1 MKKGHK
7 SKGFT
12 LLEIIVSL
20 AIMATAVTVLIQLFG
35 GALRSASLSKDY
47 NEAVRLA
54 GNILENALNDEDL
67 DTNYEKNGYIDEEH
81 RWELKVL
88 DYLLPEFSQTIETP
102 MKIVQVLATV
112 WWGGK
117 KIELSSLKLVKE

>member
-7 SKGFT
+7 SGGFT

-35 GALRSASLSKDY
+35 AALGSASLSKDY

-54 GNILENALNDEDL
+54 GNILENTLNDEEL
-67 DTNYEKNGYIDEEH
+67 DTNYEKNGSLDEEC
-81 RWELKVL
+81 RWEVEVL
-88 DYLLPEFSQTIETP
+88 DYPLPEPSQAIETP
-102 MKIVQVLATV
+102 MKIVQVLVTV

-117 KIELSSLKLVKE
+117 KIELSSLKLIK

>member
-1 MKKGHK
+1 MKRGHK

-20 AIMATAVTVLIQLFG
+20 TIMATAVTLLIQLFG
-35 GALRSASLSKDY
+35 GALRLASVSKDY

-54 GNILENALNDEDL
+54 GNILESALNDSDL
-67 DTNYEKNGYIDEEH
+67 DLDYEKNGYIDEEH
-81 RWELKVL
+81 RWEVKGL
-88 DYLLPEFSQTIETP
+88 DYQLPEFSQTIETP
-102 MKIVQVLATV
+102 MKIVQVIATI

-117 KIELSSLKLVKE
+117 KIELSSLKLIKE

>member
-1 MKKGHK
+1 MKRGYK

-35 GALRSASLSKDY
+35 GALRSASVSKDY
-47 NEAVRLA
+47 NEAVLLA
-54 GNILENALNDEDL
+54 GNILETALNDNDL
-67 DTNYEKNGYIDEEH
+67 DVDYEKNGYIDEEH
-81 RWELKVL
+81 RWEVKGI
-88 DYLLPEFSQTIETP
+88 DYLLPEFSQEIETP
-102 MKIVQVLATV
+102 MKIVQVIATV

-117 KIELSSLKLVKE
+117 KIELSSLKLIKE